1 MNYIQND
8 TELYHHGIKG
18 QRWGQRNGPPY
29 PLGYNQKS
37 SEEKSFGARSG
48 KNRKNNAYQ
57 KDRNQ
62 HSANQHNTN
71 QHSVNQHI
79 ENQRNTNQQ
88 EHEARDLD
96 YRTSK
101 KIISLYE
108 RRAKLLSKQDKTEE
122 KIKKVDSK
130 IDRLNKKLGDGI
142 KYYIVQNDEMDY
154 SNKDKEKNYVTI
166 IQPKSKSQI
175 EAEVR
180 ARTLKN
186 TKKIAKDAQDEVD
199 RIAKEYDKKAKK
211 LDKEYRQSQNQY
223 SGQSSNN
230 KRTIT
235 KGRSI
240 SSMTDQEL
248 QDYVNRLDWEN
259 KAYAQEM
266 QPYND
271 MNKFVLNTMND
282 LGTVYNFVETIGRF
296 QAKEYDFTK
305 NPSWTRKTT
314 NNKKKNKNKNNNN
327 DINNKGNNS

>member
-37 SEEKSFGARSG
+37 SEEKSFGVRSG
-48 KNRKNNAYQ
+48 KNYKNNAYR

-62 HSANQHNTN
+62 HSANRQHTNQHTNQHIEN
-71 QHSVNQHI
+71 QHSVNQQH
-79 ENQRNTNQQ
+79 TNQQ

-96 YRTSK
+96 YKTSK

-108 RRAKLLSKQDKTEE
+108 RRSKLLSKQDKTEE
-122 KIKKVDSK
+122 KIKNVDSK
-130 IDRLNKKLGDGI
+130 IEKLNKKLGDGI
-142 KYYIVQNDEMDY
+142 QYYIVQNNNMNY
-154 SNKDKEKNYVTI
+154 SNKDKQKNYVTI
-166 IQPKSKSQI
+166 IQPKSERQI

-180 ARTLKN
+180 NRTLKN
-186 TKKIAKDAQDEVD
+186 TKKIAKEAQNEVD
-199 RIAKEYDKKAKK
+199 RIANE
-211 LDKEYRQSQNQY
+211 LDKRYRKAQNQAQ
-223 SGQSSNN
+223 SANQSSNN
-230 KRTIT
+230 DKRTVT

-240 SSMTDQEL
+240 SRMTDNEL
-248 QDYVNRLDWEN
+248 KDYVNRLDWEN
-259 KAYAQEM
+259 RAYAQEM

-305 NPSWTRKTT
+305 NPSWTRKP
-314 NNKKKNKNKNNNN
+314 NNKKKNKNNDN
-327 DINNKGNNS
+327 DIDNKGNNS